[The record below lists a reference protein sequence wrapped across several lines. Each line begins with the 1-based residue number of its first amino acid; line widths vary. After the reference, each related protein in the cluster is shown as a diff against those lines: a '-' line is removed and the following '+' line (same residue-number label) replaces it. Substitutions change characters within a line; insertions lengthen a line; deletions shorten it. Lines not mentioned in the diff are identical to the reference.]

1 MSSHRIEFDRVWK
14 KFRRGEQAMR
24 FIPSAARTEVAD
36 LKANEFWALRDV
48 SFNVREGQALGI
60 IGPNGAGKSTVLK
73 LLTRIMRPTRGYC
86 ALHGRVGALIE
97 LAAGFHPDLTG
108 RENVYLQG
116 AIMGMPRA
124 EVLRKLDDI
133 VAFAGLSDF
142 MEMPVKRY
150 STGMN
155 ARLGFAI
162 AANLDPDVLVI
173 DEVLAVGD
181 MPFQQRCIERIH
193 EFKRKGVAILFVS
206 HDLQAV
212 ASLCDSA
219 IFLSNAVRC
228 QGAPSDVIHAYVTS
242 AIDRTTDNANWPIGI
257 QSVHLYDEHGL
268 LIEDPVP
275 PGTRVTFI
283 ATAIASANVFPVG
296 FELSIYRSTDNLMV
310 NETRFTA
317 MELGLPPVRNQ
328 EPFEIR
334 IEFAANLSR
343 GHYHVHGCVMNA
355 TGETRR
361 SDRSAPALLVVHE
374 LHTWG
379 GVVSLDLRVGAAA
392 SAQDAASRSKS

>member
-24 FIPSAARTEVAD
+24 FIPWAAGTGAAD

-124 EVLRKLDDI
+124 EVTRKLDDI

-142 MEMPVKRY
+142 MDMPVKRY

-193 EFKRKGVAILFVS
+193 EFKRKGAAIVFVS

-219 IFLSNAVRC
+219 IFLSNSVRC
-228 QGAPSDVIHAYVTS
+228 HGAPSDVVHAYVTS
-242 AIDRTTDNANWPIGI
+242 AIDRTTDGANWPIEI
-257 QSVHLYDEHGL
+257 QSVHLYDEHGS

-283 ATAIASANVFPVG
+283 ARAIASANVFPVG

-317 MELGLPPVRNQ
+317 MELGLPAVRNQ

-392 SAQDAASRSKS
+392 SAQDAASRNKS